1 MANTTIQIKKSNVT
15 ATPTDGSLLSSEL
28 AYSYVSDRLFIGS
41 FDGTTK
47 YVIGGQYV
55 ANTAI
60 GAYIIANAAMLT
72 ANAAYDAAN
81 AASGGAAIAAFD
93 NSNTAFIRANAA
105 MLTANASYDKANSA
119 NILAFNTAASSNGWA
134 NLIGVYANT
143 WANGVGSSANT
154 FLLATLSGANT
165 IATSA
170 YDKANAANNL
180 AFSSLPL
187 AGGTITG
194 DLTIQGNIFTSG
206 TVSYANT
213 QHLMIGDNII
223 ILNADIPEAVAP
235 SENAGIEINRGTL
248 ANTLIIWDEGTD
260 QWKFTEDG
268 SIYYRIATNTSV
280 ETAQTQAAAGMLTA
294 NTAYDKANSANI
306 NAADA
311 SFLTT
316 GTVGSARISGSYT
329 GITGVGTLTAG
340 TWNADVI
347 TVPYGGTGRNT
358 FSNNG
363 ILFGNSANGIRT
375 TIAGTEGQVLQATDQ
390 GTPVFAMLDGGS
402 F

>member
-15 ATPTDGSLLSSEL
+15 TTPADGSLLSSEL

-55 ANTAI
+55 ANTAL
-60 GAYIIANAAMLT
+60 GAYIRANAAMVT

-81 AASGGAAIAAFD
+81 AA
-93 NSNTAFIRANAA
+93 
-105 MLTANASYDKANSA
+105 
-119 NILAFNTAASSNGWA
+119 
-134 NLIGVYANT
+134 
-143 WANGVGSSANT
+143 
-154 FLLATLSGANT
+154 
-165 IATSA
+165 
-170 YDKANAANNL
+170 NNL
-180 AFSSLPL
+180 AFSRLPL

-213 QHLMIGDNII
+213 QHLMVGDNII
-223 ILNADIPEAVAP
+223 ILNADITGATAP
-235 SENAGIEINRGTL
+235 LENAGIEINRGTL
-248 ANTLIIWDEGTD
+248 ANTLLIWDEGTD

-268 SIYYRIATNTSV
+268 SVYYRIATNTSV
-280 ETAQTQAAAGMLTA
+280 ETAQTRAVAGMLTA

-329 GITGVGTLTAG
+329 GITGVGTLAAG

-358 FSNNG
+358 FANNG

-375 TIAGTEGQVLQATDQ
+375 TIAGTEGQVLQATNQ
-390 GTPVFAMLDGGS
+390 GTPVFGMLDGGS